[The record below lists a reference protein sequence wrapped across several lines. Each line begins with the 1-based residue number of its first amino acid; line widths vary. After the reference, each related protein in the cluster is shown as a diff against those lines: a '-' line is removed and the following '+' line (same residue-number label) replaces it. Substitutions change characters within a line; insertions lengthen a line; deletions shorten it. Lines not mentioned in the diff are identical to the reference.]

1 MREKKNKR
9 RNFHLVTIA
18 ALSFVLCAMIGEL
31 VVYIVQELTR
41 GSGYDEYVLP
51 LYIIPVFSVLITCG
65 LIYLVH
71 MVLSTSNRLMDGLY
85 KISEGDYE
93 VTIPYK
99 RLDMF
104 NGVYENFNKM
114 VKELKSVRTQRED
127 FVHDFSHEFKTP
139 IASINGFANL
149 LLDGDLSEEER
160 KEIIKIIADES
171 ARLSRLAESTLA
183 MSKIENQQFV
193 GEKKEFRLDTQIKE
207 CIILLERSWDE
218 KKINL
223 SSELEETTYF
233 GDDELLSRVWINL
246 LTNAV
251 KFTPE
256 GGEISVSLKK
266 EDGGAVVRIKDN
278 GIGIPE
284 EEREKIFEK
293 FYRASAKVEGN
304 GLGLAICKRI
314 LEICGGSVSV
324 ESEVG
329 KGSTFTVRLK

>member
-1 MREKKNKR
+1 MREKKNKN

-18 ALSFVLCAMIGEL
+18 ALSFILIAIVGEFVLF
-31 VVYIVQELTR
+31 IVQELMSDR
-41 GSGYDEYVLP
+41 EFDGYAVALFV
-51 LYIIPVFSVLITCG
+51 IPAFSVIITSA
-65 LIYLVH
+65 LIYLSH
-71 MVLSTSNRLMDGLY
+71 MVLSTSNTLTDALY
-85 KISEGDYE
+85 KISEGDYD
-93 VTIPYK
+93 VNIKYK
-99 RLDMF
+99 RLGMF

-114 VKELKSVRTQRED
+114 VKELQSARTQRED

-139 IASINGFANL
+139 ISSINGFANL

-193 GEKKEFRLDTQIKE
+193 GKKKEFRLDSQIKD
-207 CIILLERSWDE
+207 CIILLERSWEE
-218 KKINL
+218 KNITL
-223 SSELEETTYF
+223 SSELEETNYT
-233 GDDELLSRVWINL
+233 GDEELLSRVWINL

-256 GGEISVSLKK
+256 GGEICVTLKN
-266 EDGGAVVRIKDN
+266 ENGGTVVKIKDN
-278 GIGIPE
+278 GIGIPKE
-284 EEREKIFEK
+284 EQGKIFEK
-293 FYRASAKVEGN
+293 YYRVSKGGEGN

-324 ESEVG
+324 ESEEG
-329 KGSTFTVRLK
+329 KGSTFTVRL